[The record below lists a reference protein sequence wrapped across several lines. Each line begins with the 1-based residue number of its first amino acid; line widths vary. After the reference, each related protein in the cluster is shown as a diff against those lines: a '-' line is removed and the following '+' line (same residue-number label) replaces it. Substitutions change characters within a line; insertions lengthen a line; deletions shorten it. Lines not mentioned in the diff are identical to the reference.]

1 MREGQTL
8 VLQGCK
14 AASSLDTL
22 ISEPT
27 VTQSDPVIGWFA
39 ALQGHILSAKLM
51 FVLWSVKQFEIAELR
66 FPLWKYKRL

>member
-1 MREGQTL
+1 MREGQTP

-27 VTQSDPVIGWFA
+27 VTQSDPVIGQFA
-39 ALQGHILSAKLM
+39 ALQGHIL

-66 FPLWKYKRL
+66 LPL